1 MPTAALQPLCRC
13 YLCKENTNAILMKA
27 ILVKQPG
34 GPEQLILGEYEQPLP
49 KPYELLVKVHATSLN
64 RADTLQREGKYP
76 PPKGA
81 SPLLGL
87 EVAGEVVEAG
97 TACSRFKKGDK
108 VFGLLP
114 GGGYAAYA
122 VLDEEMAMPVPANLS
137 MEEAAAIP
145 EVFLT
150 AYQALVWLGR
160 LQEGERVLIHAG
172 ASGVGTAAI
181 QMARAKRAE
190 VLVTASS
197 AKHQACLDLGAH
209 KAINYKEYNF
219 ADEVLAHTNNEGV
232 DVIVDFISGPYFKQN
247 LNCLRTDGRLVI
259 LASLGGGKVGE
270 VDLRQ
275 ILVKRLQVMGSTLR
289 SRTREYQIKLTQEM
303 SAFAM
308 PLLESGCIKPVID
321 SVYDWQEVAEAHRY
335 MEQNK
340 NIGKI
345 ILRVS

>member
-1 MPTAALQPLCRC
+1 
-13 YLCKENTNAILMKA
+13 MKA

-49 KPYELLVKVHATSLN
+49 SPHELLVKVHATALN
-64 RADTLQREGKYP
+64 RADTLQRQGKYP

-81 SPLLGL
+81 SPILGL

-97 TACSRFKKGDK
+97 INCTKYKKGDK

-114 GGGYAAYA
+114 GGGYAEYA
-122 VLDEEMAMPVPANLS
+122 VIDEAMAMPVPENLS

-150 AYQALVWLGR
+150 AWQALVWLGK
-160 LQEGERVLIHAG
+160 LQAGERALIHAG

-181 QMARAKRAE
+181 QLARALRAE
-190 VLVTASS
+190 VLVTASEQ
-197 AKHQACLDLGAH
+197 KVQACLDLGAH
-209 KAINYKEYNF
+209 KAINYKEVPF
-219 ADEVLAHTNNEGV
+219 EDEVLAYTNSEGV
-232 DVIVDFISGPYFKQN
+232 DVIVDFIAGPYFNQN
-247 LNCLRTDGRLVI
+247 LDCLRLDGRLVI

-270 VDLRQ
+270 VDLRK
-275 ILVKRLQVMGSTLR
+275 ILSKRLQVIGSTLR
-289 SRTREYQIKLTQEM
+289 TRSKDYQIRLTEDMSRFALPLFKEGKL
-303 SAFAM
+303 
-308 PLLESGCIKPVID
+308 KPVID
-321 SVYDWQEVAEAHRY
+321 SVYDWQDAAEAHRY

-345 ILRVS
+345 VLRVS